1 MTKKVLIILSSLAL
15 STLLFADE
23 MAEKIKIQ
31 NQEVVKL
38 AAKELSKQLPQKI
51 DNFTKLVDIEAKEQ
65 SLLYTYEINTGSK
78 SDESV
83 IKEDKS
89 RMQKAVT
96 KGICNTSKRFLQ
108 VGIDISY
115 IYVSEVSKKMLFRF
129 DVSGKDCEKILA
141 GMR

>member
-1 MTKKVLIILSSLAL
+1 MKKKSLIILSSLAF
-15 STLLFADE
+15 SISLFADD

-38 AAKELSKQLPQKI
+38 AAKELSKELPQKI
-51 DNFTKLVDIEAKEQ
+51 DSFTKLVNIEGKDEL
-65 SLLYTYEINTGSK
+65 LLYTYEINTGSK

-129 DVSGKDCEKILA
+129 DVSGKDCEKK
-141 GMR
+141 